1 MSLGRKAKKGN
12 PNFALL
18 RKRMVEE
25 QLRRSAIQD
34 ERVLEAMMDIPRH
47 EFVNPPDISV
57 AYHDRPIPIGFG
69 QTISQ
74 PFIVAFMTA
83 ELNIQPSNSI
93 LEIGTGC
100 GYQSAI
106 LGKLGKHVTS
116 IERIPGLANNAG
128 KILKK
133 LGFDNVDVITGDGY
147 KGWREKAPYDR
158 IMVTAAPKR
167 IPKALTD
174 QLAINGRMI
183 IPVGSTVFTQS
194 LWIIT
199 KDEKGVVRKRKS
211 LGVRFVPMV
220 EQ

>member
-1 MSLGRKAKKGN
+1 MKKEN

-25 QLRRSAIQD
+25 QLRRLSIQD
-34 ERVLEAMMDIPRH
+34 ERVLAAMMDIPRH
-47 EFVNPPDISV
+47 KFVDPLDIPI
-57 AYHDRPIPIGFG
+57 AYYDMPIPIGFG

-106 LGKLGKHVTS
+106 LSKLGKHVTS
-116 IERIPGLANNAG
+116 IERIPELANNSR
-128 KILKK
+128 KILNK
-133 LGFDNVDVITGDGY
+133 LGFDNIDVITGDGY
-147 KGWREKAPYDR
+147 KGWQEKAPYDR

-167 IPKALTD
+167 MPNTLTD
-174 QLAINGRMI
+174 QLALNGQMVV
-183 IPVGSTVFTQS
+183 PVGSTVFTQH

-199 KDEKGVVRKRKS
+199 KDENGVTRKRKS

-220 EQ
+220 K